1 MKKIYITPLERI
13 GILQRENSRL
23 RALIGEP
30 DPVNTTETPEGR
42 GEHIEAPTLIGNIA
56 SVKNTANIAFVTMA
70 ETGAIDEVTATEHF
84 DVFAPWV
91 QGTLYAVG
99 SLRAHKGKLYKCVQ
113 AHKSQGDWAPDAA
126 ASLWSVAGNPLEE
139 WPAWSQPVGAH
150 DAYDAGDKVSHQN
163 KHWVST
169 ADANVWEPGAAGID
183 DTIWREVVE

>member
-1 MKKIYITPLERI
+1 MRRIYITPLERI

-30 DPVNTTETPEGR
+30 DPVNTAETPEEHGV
-42 GEHIEAPTLIGNIA
+42 HIEAPTLIGNIA

-150 DAYDAGDKVSHQN
+150 DAYAVGDKVTHDG
-163 KHWVST
+163 KRWIST
-169 ADANVWEPGAAGID
+169 VDANTWAPGEYGW
-183 DTIWREVVE
+183 TEQ